1 MHLDS
6 PAGRARASP
15 APPGRAPGACRM
27 AAYLYGLSSRTPRG
41 LHDVCVLLRRR
52 ARADPSAARRRR
64 SRRPAP
70 LRVQFDAY
78 TRCAWSLCR
87 ALARHRAAV
96 WTLWLA
102 SSRVTVS
109 LRAVT
114 RTSRATCPAIAERER
129 STLERKKGLVLF
141 CETGGRSAASHVDLR
156 YLAVHVLH
164 TTRTG
169 EASDTDS
176 IG

>member
-15 APPGRAPGACRM
+15 APPGRAPAVAH

-52 ARADPSAARRRR
+52 ARAGPSAARRR
-64 SRRPAP
+64 RRPAP

-78 TRCAWSLCR
+78 TRCAWSCCR

-102 SSRVTVS
+102 SSRVAIS
-109 LRAVT
+109 LRAT
-114 RTSRATCPAIAERER
+114 ALTCYE
-129 STLERKKGLVLF
+129 
-141 CETGGRSAASHVDLR
+141 
-156 YLAVHVLH
+156 
-164 TTRTG
+164 
-169 EASDTDS
+169 
-176 IG
+176 

>member
-1 MHLDS
+1 MHPDT
-6 PAGRARASP
+6 RQ
-15 APPGRAPGACRM
+15 PGRPRPSLASTTWTRSWRM

-64 SRRPAP
+64 RPAP

-78 TRCAWSLCR
+78 TRCAWSCCR

-96 WTLWLA
+96 WTLSLA

-109 LRAVT
+109 LRAAT

-129 STLERKKGLVLF
+129 STLERKKGLLLF
-141 CETGGRSAASHVDLR
+141 CERPAAAAPR
-156 YLAVHVLH
+156 
-164 TTRTG
+164 RTL
-169 EASDTDS
+169 T
-176 IG
+176 